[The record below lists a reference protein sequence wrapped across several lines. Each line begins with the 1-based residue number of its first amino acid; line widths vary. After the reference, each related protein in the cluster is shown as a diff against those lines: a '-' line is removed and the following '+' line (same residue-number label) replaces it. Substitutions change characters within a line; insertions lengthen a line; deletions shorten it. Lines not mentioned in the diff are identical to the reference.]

1 MSSLLG
7 PADVSLPVVRHYPF
21 HRHFESAF
29 MQIDLISDGAKA
41 NHNEDWA
48 GSFLTP
54 AATELVVI
62 DGGTSVAERDYID
75 PGAGDVVWFVARFAA
90 ALGTAIDAGLG
101 QQAAAHAAV
110 GQVHREFLARCD
122 GQEVPLYAWPIAALS
137 WVRAHEQGD
146 GHRLELFCLGDCK
159 VLLRRPGGEVLDLD
173 PFVNPQ
179 EAIVR
184 AEIEKLKREGIGDA
198 VARQARLLP
207 MLRARREFQ
216 NTVAGTNSL
225 CLRPNG
231 PFGARTHAADA
242 PAGSVVLLMTDG
254 FYRLVDTYG
263 LHTPASLLELCME
276 HGLEAALAQLREHET
291 AACGAGTAVVKR
303 ADDASALLWRSGQGR
318 C

>member
-1 MSSLLG
+1 MYHCRLFDT
-7 PADVSLPVVRHYPF
+7 PRVTI
-21 HRHFESAF
+21 HFESAF

-48 GSFLTP
+48 GSFRTP
-54 AATELVVI
+54 AMTELVII
-62 DGGTSVAERDYID
+62 DGGTSVADRDYID
-75 PGAGDVVWFVARFAA
+75 PGSGDVVWFVTRFAA
-90 ALGTAIDAGLG
+90 ALGSAIDAGRG
-101 QQAAAHAAV
+101 QQEAAHAAIEE
-110 GQVHREFLARCD
+110 VHREFLARCA

-137 WVRAHEQGD
+137 WVRAQEHGD

-159 VLLRRPGGEVLDLD
+159 VLLRRPDGEIVDLD

-179 EAIVR
+179 EAILR
-184 AEIEKLKREGIGDA
+184 AEIEKLKREGLHDA
-198 VARQARLLP
+198 GARQARLIP

-231 PFGARTHAADA
+231 PLGARTCTVDAA
-242 PAGSVVLLMTDG
+242 AGSAVLLMTDG

-263 LHTPASLLELCME
+263 LHTPSSLFDLCVE
-276 HGLEAALAQLREHET
+276 HGLEAALVQLRDHEA
-291 AACGAGTAVVKR
+291 AACTAGAAVVKR
-303 ADDASALLWRSGQGR
+303 ADDASAILWRSGHAR